1 MSVLIGTCWFPYT
14 YLTAKDV
21 LSCSKIKF
29 SDEVIERKEQG
40 LSVPE
45 IAKRLKSARC
55 VSFNQLNPHAYK
67 NQIHTN

>member
-1 MSVLIGTCWFPYT
+1 MLVPVHVPDN
-14 YLTAKDV
+14 KDV

-45 IAKRLKSARC
+45 IAKRLKSERC